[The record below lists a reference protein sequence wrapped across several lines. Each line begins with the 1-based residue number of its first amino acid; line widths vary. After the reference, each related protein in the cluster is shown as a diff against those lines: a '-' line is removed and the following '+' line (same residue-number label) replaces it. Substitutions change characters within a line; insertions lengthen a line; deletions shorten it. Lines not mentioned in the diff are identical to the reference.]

1 MMFIRSRTAR
11 SAALLA
17 LLAVA
22 SGGAWG
28 QSTARS
34 SAGAGGAATNANG
47 DMVVIGTTEPA
58 AKVEI
63 PSSIRGILAEVAV
76 QEGQPIR
83 KGDRL
88 AKLDDAVQTEQVNFA
103 RIEAEQTS
111 EVESLKNQ
119 IAFADD
125 EVDRL
130 KKIGGAEL
138 RQKVLA
144 ATQARLAL
152 KVYEDKQRQK
162 QIELRKQ
169 EILLKQMTLTSSV
182 DGFVYRVHKQVGE
195 MTDEGPVIT
204 VVQTNKLSAVFYL
217 QKSLFGKVGVGNHV
231 SLEFEGG
238 LKREGV
244 VVTVD
249 PVIEAGLFRVKLDV
263 DNSDARI
270 PAGLSATWTWPKKA
284 S

>member
-1 MMFIRSRTAR
+1 MHPRAR
-11 SAALLA
+11 SLLTLA
-17 LLAVA
+17 LLTVTCSLAA
-22 SGGAWG
+22 A
-28 QSTARS
+28 QSTRPG
-34 SAGAGGAATNANG
+34 AGAAATTATG
-47 DMVVIGTTEPA
+47 DTVVVGTTEPT

-76 QEGQPIR
+76 HEGQPIK

-88 AKLDDAVQTEQVNFA
+88 AKLDDSVQVEQVNMA
-103 RIEAEQTS
+103 RIDAEQTS

-119 IAFADD
+119 IEFADTM
-125 EVDRL
+125 VNKL
-130 KKIGGAEL
+130 KNSRGASATEL
-138 RQKVLA
+138 KEKELA

-169 EILLKQMTLTSSV
+169 EILLRQMTLTSSV

-204 VVQTNKLSAVFYL
+204 VVQTSKLSAVFYL
-217 QKSLFGKVGVGNHV
+217 QKALFGKVAVGNRV
-231 SLEFEGG
+231 PLEFEGG

-249 PVIEAGLFRVKLDV
+249 PVIEAGLFRVKLEV
-263 DNSDARI
+263 DNADAKI
-270 PAGLSATWTWPKKA
+270 PAGLSATWTWPKK
-284 S
+284 